1 MILLTSGLGE
11 FLNEVVE
18 GLVGAVGDEVLQ
30 EALEELVDLVLLE
43 ELLD

>member
-1 MILLTSGLGE
+1 
-11 FLNEVVE
+11 LNEVVE
-18 GLVGAVGDEVLQ
+18 GLVGSVCDEVLE

>member
-1 MILLTSGLGE
+1 
-11 FLNEVVE
+11 LNEVVE
-18 GLVGAVGDEVLQ
+18 GLVGPVCDEVLE